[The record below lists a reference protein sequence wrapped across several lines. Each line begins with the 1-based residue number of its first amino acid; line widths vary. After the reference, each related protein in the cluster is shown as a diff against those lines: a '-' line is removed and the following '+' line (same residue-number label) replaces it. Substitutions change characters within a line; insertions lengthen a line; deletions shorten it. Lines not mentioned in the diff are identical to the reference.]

1 MSPPTQ
7 PWQMPWIGWRDVLWR
22 TYNETFNDR
31 LLYVA
36 AGVAFFVLLAI
47 FPAISALVS
56 CYALIADPNTIAD
69 QISTLKGVIPSG
81 TYEIIN
87 HQVDRMITRGS
98 GSLSFAFIISL
109 AIALWS
115 SNSGVKAIIDAL
127 NVVYEQVERRSFIR
141 LNLISL
147 AMTVGGIAVLIVSAA
162 AFIVLPLVLSFAG
175 FGGITATLMNLL
187 RWPLLFLLILCA
199 LGVLYRHGPHRAKMR
214 VSWITVGSVFATV
227 AWLGLS
233 ALLSWYLSNFAN
245 YDATYGS
252 LGAVAGMMMWL
263 YVTFI
268 VVLVGAEVNA
278 ELEHQTARDSTLL
291 PEKPLN
297 QGAADTGT
305 DERHL
310 NSIVGS
316 KDRPHSGCQ
325 RRGGLQ
331 KMTSRIILHRT
342 SSPIPTR

>member
-1 MSPPTQ
+1 
-7 PWQMPWIGWRDVLWR
+7 
-22 TYNETFNDR
+22 
-31 LLYVA
+31 
-36 AGVAFFVLLAI
+36 
-47 FPAISALVS
+47 
-56 CYALIADPNTIAD
+56 
-69 QISTLKGVIPSG
+69 
-81 TYEIIN
+81 
-87 HQVDRMITRGS
+87 
-98 GSLSFAFIISL
+98 
-109 AIALWS
+109 
-115 SNSGVKAIIDAL
+115 
-127 NVVYEQVERRSFIR
+127 
-141 LNLISL
+141 
-147 AMTVGGIAVLIVSAA
+147 MTVGGIAVLIVSAA

-227 AWLGLS
+227 ARLGLS

-291 PEKPLN
+291 PEKPLG
-297 QGAADTGT
+297 QRGAVMADTVRRRAIATAQAEHRGKSSFA
-305 DERHL
+305 L
-310 NSIVGS
+310 VPSGMWAGS
-316 KDRPHSGCQ
+316 TPLRQVHRLGV
-325 RRGGLQ
+325 LA
-331 KMTSRIILHRT
+331 SR
-342 SSPIPTR
+342 S